1 MKQLAQNL
9 ALFFGSILFTVLL
22 AEGLVRL
29 LVPRERWE
37 FRDASADWEADS
49 VLGWKQR
56 PNYSTTNHD
65 FGPQPVVFQTNEDGF
80 RPGTVSDVNIDS
92 SDFVI
97 LLVGNSTVNG
107 RAVPANQTL
116 HFFLDSLLR
125 TSNTEAIVVNASVQG
140 YSTDQALLVVRQ
152 YAQRY
157 RADMVIYG
165 FCDNDLGGN
174 VSGEAYGLY
183 KPRFQMMENDLKFI
197 PPLAYNSDL
206 STFRKASWKDL
217 VVKSAVFRMFRPII
231 ITMRARNQDP
241 ASQILIG
248 AFSADYYYDP
258 AKLDAFDWTLM
269 ARLLNEMEK
278 TSMSAGA
285 QFALYA
291 HPAVESVWRVHSE
304 AAEDKSGNK
313 IHPFALEQKLAQ
325 VAGAHGVQFI
335 PMAQIFLDNQAR
347 GPFHL
352 LPGDTHCNGAGYML
366 QAEILHDFIMARIS
380 TP

>member
-1 MKQLAQNL
+1 MKRVFQNL
-9 ALFFGSILFTVLL
+9 ALVAGSVLFTVLL

-49 VLGWKQR
+49 LLGWKQR
-56 PNYSTTNHD
+56 ANFSTTNHD
-65 FGPQPVVFQTNEDGF
+65 FGPLPVVFQTNGDGF
-80 RPGTVSDVNIDS
+80 RPANVNAADIDS
-92 SDFVI
+92 SDFVV

-125 TSNTEAIVVNASVQG
+125 SSRSRTIIVNASVQG
-140 YSTDQALLVVRQ
+140 YSTDQALLVARE
-152 YAQRY
+152 YADRY
-157 RADMVIYG
+157 HADWVIYG

-174 VSGEAYGLY
+174 VSDKAYGLF
-183 KPRFQMMENDLKFI
+183 KPRFQLIEDNLQLM
-197 PPLAYNSDL
+197 PPPSFNTDL
-206 STFRKASWKDL
+206 SAFRKTSWKDL
-217 VVKSAVFRMFRPII
+217 IVKSAVFRLFRPIV
-231 ITMRARNQDP
+231 ITMRARNQDK

-258 AKLDAFDWTLM
+258 SQLETFDWNLFGRMLRELNQTANSID
-269 ARLLNEMEK
+269 AR
-278 TSMSAGA
+278 
-285 QFALYA
+285 FAFYA

-304 AAEDKSGNK
+304 AAEGKSGKK
-313 IHPFALEQKLAQ
+313 IYPFALEEKLAQ
-325 VAGAHGVQFI
+325 VAGVQAADFI
-335 PMAQIFLDNQAR
+335 PMAQVFLDNQER

-352 LPGDTHCNGAGYML
+352 LPGDTHCNGAGYLL
-366 QAEILHDFIMARIS
+366 QAEILHDFITARSI